1 MTDIAIPAKA
11 KAASRPDESD
21 LVKQR
26 VRAAMWFLLPMLAA
40 LAVVAA
46 WTLMRTIWFSLTNA
60 SLTNL
65 ADAKFVWFYNY
76 LHWTVLK
83 SGKVGWGGVLTDP
96 AWWNAVWNTVR
107 FAVVSVA
114 FETVFGIIVALV
126 LNAEF
131 PGRGIVRA
139 AVLVPWALPTIVSAR
154 MWGWMF
160 NDQFGIIND
169 LLIHLGLQHEK
180 IAWTASA
187 DTAFNTILIVDV
199 WKTTPFMALLILAAL
214 QMIPRDIY
222 EAAAI
227 DGVHPVK
234 TFFRMTLP
242 LIRPALMVAVIFRLL
257 DAMRILDLVSVLT
270 PNSAQTK

>member
-21 LVKQR
+21 LVTQR

-46 WTLMRTIWFSLTNA
+46 WPLMRTIWFSLTNA
-60 SLTNL
+60 SLTDL

-76 LHWTVLK
+76 LHWTELK
-83 SGKVGWGGVLTDP
+83 SGHVVWGGVLADP

-114 FETVFGIIVALV
+114 FETVGVVVALV
-126 LNAEF
+126 LNVEF
-131 PGRGIVRA
+131 PGRGRGRA
-139 AVLVPWALPTIVSAR
+139 AVLVPWAIPTIVSAR
-154 MWGWMF
+154 MWGWML
-160 NDQFGIIND
+160 NDQFGIVND
-169 LLIHLGLQHEK
+169 MLLHLGLLHEK

-187 DTAFNTILIVDV
+187 DTAFYAILIVDI

-214 QMIPRDIY
+214 QLIPRDI
-222 EAAAI
+222 
-227 DGVHPVK
+227 
-234 TFFRMTLP
+234 
-242 LIRPALMVAVIFRLL
+242 
-257 DAMRILDLVSVLT
+257 
-270 PNSAQTK
+270 